1 MQNTVK
7 VADYL
12 APKAISKKQILWLG
26 DYFYLGRPEYEESV
40 MLRVALVD
48 ESGSVKALDRSEVN
62 DSYRVFYD
70 ATIGYQAS
78 KK

>member
-1 MQNTVK
+1 
-7 VADYL
+7 
-12 APKAISKKQILWLG
+12 
-26 DYFYLGRPEYEESV
+26 

-48 ESGSVKALDRSEVN
+48 ESGSVKALDRCEVN
-62 DSYRVFYD
+62 DSYRVSYD